1 ASYAGGPLS
10 PALSSSE
17 FRELQPSRAPA
28 ADFQSARWSPGCWC
42 ATRQVDWRGDQVGQA
57 CRGLYPRLFI
67 FDLRSSASICGKWF
81 SVFSVPLCLRGR
93 FWFRTLAIPEPIYL
107 LICVFLRPSAA
118 NCFAFPCWMFSFSE
132 RLTSLPP
139 ALPS

>member
-1 ASYAGGPLS
+1 
-10 PALSSSE
+10 
-17 FRELQPSRAPA
+17 
-28 ADFQSARWSPGCWC
+28 SARWSPGCWC
-42 ATRQVDWRGDQVGQA
+42 ATRQGDWRGDPVEEA

-67 FDLRSSASICGKWF
+67 FDLRSSALICGNCF
-81 SVFSVPLCLRGR
+81 GFLRASVSRGG
-93 FWFRTLAIPEPIYL
+93 FCFRTRALPEPTYL

-118 NCFAFPCWMFSFSE
+118 NCFAFPCWVFRFSE